1 MTAVESRA
9 KAIHMHM
16 NTQQPMAKTIAVADD
31 VYEMLTKEKRPKE
44 SFSDVLR
51 RWHRTKGS
59 LMDCFGLLAD
69 ILEEEFRRME
79 AAIESLDRPITEELG
94 LRKRARR

>member
-1 MTAVESRA
+1 MTASESKA
-9 KAIHMHM
+9 KAIHMHT
-16 NTQQPMAKTIAVADD
+16 NTQEPMAKTIAVADE
-31 VYEMLTKEKRPKE
+31 VYEMLAKEKRPGE

-69 ILEEEFRRME
+69 MPEEEFRKME
-79 AAIESLDRPITEELG
+79 QAIESVDRPITEELG
-94 LRKRARR
+94 LKKRGRR

>member
-1 MTAVESRA
+1 
-9 KAIHMHM
+9 MH
-16 NTQQPMAKTIAVADD
+16 TQELMAKTIAVADD
-31 VYEMLTKEKRPKE
+31 VYEMLAKEKRPKE

-69 ILEEEFRRME
+69 MPEEEFREME
-79 AAIESLDRPITEELG
+79 AAIESVDRPVAEELG
-94 LRKRARR
+94 LRKRHRR